1 MHTQR
6 AEGALYGRRRG
17 MVASLDERILR
28 ESLVRAEAAITVFT
42 ADRRFLAVND
52 RYLELT
58 GYSRDD
64 IESHRVGENLRLD
77 PLAED
82 RFIEVI
88 TSAIA
93 AGEADILRKN
103 GEPLAVEYV
112 VIPTAIRSEEH
123 TSELQS
129 RRDLVCRLLLEK

>member
-1 MHTQR
+1 
-6 AEGALYGRRRG
+6 

-42 ADRRFLAVND
+42 SDRRFLAVND

-64 IESHRVGENLRLD
+64 VEGHRVGENLRLD

-112 VIPTAIRSEEH
+112 VIPTEVEGERHFIGMMWPLVVAEPPPSGTAEE
-123 TSELQS
+123 
-129 RRDLVCRLLLEK
+129 LLTHERE

>member
-1 MHTQR
+1 
-6 AEGALYGRRRG
+6 
-17 MVASLDERILR
+17 MVASLEEPVLR
-28 ESLVRAEAAITVFT
+28 EALVRAEAAITVFT
-42 ADRRFLAVND
+42 SDRRFLAVND

-64 IESHRVGENLRLD
+64 VEHHRVGENLRLD

-82 RFIEVI
+82 RFIELI

-112 VIPTAIRSEEH
+112 VIPTGIGGERHFVGMMWPLVVQEPPPSGTAEEALTH
-123 TSELQS
+123 E
-129 RRDLVCRLLLEK
+129 RE

>member
-1 MHTQR
+1 
-6 AEGALYGRRRG
+6 
-17 MVASLDERILR
+17 MVASLDESTLR
-28 ESLVRAEAAITVFT
+28 QALVRAEAAITVFSS
-42 ADRRFLAVND
+42 DRRFLAVND

-58 GYSRDD
+58 GYSRGD
-64 IESHRVGENLRLD
+64 IERHRVGENLRLD

-88 TSAIA
+88 TAAIS

-112 VIPTAIRSEEH
+112 VIPTEVDGERHFIGMMWP
-123 TSELQS
+123 
-129 RRDLVCRLLLEK
+129 LVVAEPLPAGTAAEALTHEVE

>member
-1 MHTQR
+1 
-6 AEGALYGRRRG
+6 
-17 MVASLDERILR
+17 MVANLDEAILR
-28 ESLVRAEAAITVFT
+28 EAVVRAEAAITVFT
-42 ADRRFLAVND
+42 PDRRFLAVND

-64 IESHRVGENLRLD
+64 VEHHRVGNNLRLD

-82 RFIEVI
+82 RFIELI
-88 TSAIA
+88 TSAIS

-112 VIPTAIRSEEH
+112 VIPTEIRGERRFIGMMWPLIVEEPPSGATEQQPLTH
-123 TSELQS
+123 E
-129 RRDLVCRLLLEK
+129 VE

>member
-1 MHTQR
+1 M
-6 AEGALYGRRRG
+6 A
-17 MVASLDERILR
+17 MVASLDESTLR
-28 ESLVRAEAAITVFT
+28 EALVRAEAAITVFSS
-42 ADRRFLAVND
+42 DRRFLVVND

-64 IESHRVGENLRLD
+64 VERHRAGENLRLD

-88 TSAIA
+88 TAAIS

-112 VIPTAIRSEEH
+112 VIPTQVDGERHFIGMMWPLVVAEPPPAGTAEEALTH
-123 TSELQS
+123 E
-129 RRDLVCRLLLEK
+129 VE

>member
-1 MHTQR
+1 
-6 AEGALYGRRRG
+6 
-17 MVASLDERILR
+17 MVATLEEPVLR
-28 ESLVRAEAAITVFT
+28 EALVRAEAALTVFT
-42 ADRRFLAVND
+42 SDRRFLAVND

-58 GYSRDD
+58 GYSRNDVQR
-64 IESHRVGENLRLD
+64 HRVGENLRLD
-77 PLAED
+77 PLEED

-112 VIPTAIRSEEH
+112 VIPTQVGGERHYIGMMWPLVVAEPPPAGTAEEALTH
-123 TSELQS
+123 E
-129 RRDLVCRLLLEK
+129 VE

>member
-1 MHTQR
+1 
-6 AEGALYGRRRG
+6 

-28 ESLVRAEAAITVFT
+28 EALVRAEAAITVFT
-42 ADRRFLAVND
+42 SERRFLAVND

-58 GYSRDD
+58 GYSRGDV
-64 IESHRVGENLRLD
+64 ERHRVGENLRLD

-82 RFIEVI
+82 RFIELK
-88 TSAIA
+88 TSAIS

-112 VIPTAIRSEEH
+112 VIPTQVGSERH
-123 TSELQS
+123 FIGMMWP
-129 RRDLVCRLLLEK
+129 LVVDEPVPEGTAEEALTREAE

>member
-1 MHTQR
+1 MR
-6 AEGALYGRRRG
+6 S
-17 MVASLDERILR
+17 MVAILDERILR
-28 ESLVRAEAAITVFT
+28 EALVRADAAITVFT
-42 ADRRFLAVND
+42 SDRRFLAVND

-64 IESHRVGENLRLD
+64 VERHRVGENLRLD

-82 RFIEVI
+82 RFIELM

-112 VIPTAIRSEEH
+112 VIPTQVGSDRHFIGMMWP
-123 TSELQS
+123 
-129 RRDLVCRLLLEK
+129 LVVADPPPTGTALEALTHEVE

>member
-1 MHTQR
+1 
-6 AEGALYGRRRG
+6 
-17 MVASLDERILR
+17 MVASLEESTLR
-28 ESLVRAEAAITVFT
+28 EALVRAEAAITVFT
-42 ADRRFLAVND
+42 SDRRFLAVND

-64 IESHRVGENLRLD
+64 VTRHRAGENLRLD

-88 TSAIA
+88 TSAIS

-112 VIPTAIRSEEH
+112 VIPTHVHGERHFIGMMWP
-123 TSELQS
+123 
-129 RRDLVCRLLLEK
+129 LVAAKPPPASTADEALTYERE